1 MIPHLYRKQ
10 PQIFLLSMMGEKF
23 GVWSFKMCNKIK
35 RITGLLMRKMI
46 PDLCS
51 RISFFLKLNSELHG
65 AEKYEILVDRL
76 CGEQLYLGAALNTN
90 GGFGNYKI
98 PISSI
103 SLHNSSNVPVT

>member
-10 PQIFLLSMMGEKF
+10 PQIFLLSKMGEKF

-51 RISFFLKLNSELHG
+51 TVSFFSKLNSELYG
-65 AEKYEILVDRL
+65 AEKYEILGIDYAESSYISELPLMQMADLEIIR
-76 CGEQLYLGAALNTN
+76 YLFLPFRCIILRT
-90 GGFGNYKI
+90 YR
-98 PISSI
+98 
-103 SLHNSSNVPVT
+103 

>member
-10 PQIFLLSMMGEKF
+10 PQIFLLSKMGEKF

-51 RISFFLKLNSELHG
+51 RVSFFPKLNSELYG
-65 AEKYEILVDRL
+65 AEKYEILGIDYAESSYISELPLMQTADLEIIR
-76 CGEQLYLGAALNTN
+76 YLFLPFRCTILRT
-90 GGFGNYKI
+90 YR
-98 PISSI
+98 
-103 SLHNSSNVPVT
+103 